1 MFMSIQSKTLTP
13 EEYLAIERQAEYKH
27 EYIDGEMIAMPGAS
41 REHNVIVANLI
52 IELGPQLKERPCEV
66 YPSDMR
72 VKIPATGSYV
82 YPDVIVVC
90 GEPRLEDEHLDVLL
104 NPTVVIEVLSDST
117 ESHDRGKKFEYY
129 RTLESVVEYVLVA
142 QDAYRVEKFV
152 RQSASHW
159 LFSET
164 HGLEA
169 VIPLDSIQCH
179 LALKEIYRKVSLTP
193 GTQV

>member
-1 MFMSIQSKTLTP
+1 M
-13 EEYLAIERQAEYKH
+13 
-27 EYIDGEMIAMPGAS
+27 
-41 REHNVIVANLI
+41 
-52 IELGPQLKERPCEV
+52 
-66 YPSDMR
+66 
-72 VKIPATGSYV
+72 
-82 YPDVIVVC
+82 
-90 GEPRLEDEHLDVLL
+90 
-104 NPTVVIEVLSDST
+104 VIEVLSDST

-152 RQSASHW
+152 RQAANHW

-164 HGLEA
+164 RGLEA
-169 VIPLDSIQCH
+169 VIPLDSIQCR